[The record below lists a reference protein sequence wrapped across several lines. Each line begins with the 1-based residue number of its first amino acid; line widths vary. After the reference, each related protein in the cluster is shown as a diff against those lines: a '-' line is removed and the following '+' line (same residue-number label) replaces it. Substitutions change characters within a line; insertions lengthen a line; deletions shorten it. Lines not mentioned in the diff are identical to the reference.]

1 MVKSKPSKISRLPT
15 RTSLIADSTMFG
27 IGMAAAGKKMHNHFL
42 FYAFPRSKYAKI
54 RAQKSGYA
62 EFVLTVPRTM
72 GLDHAQNRVTTIYNV
87 LQVKERQD
95 YFAKERCRRGR
106 DPCA

>member
-42 FYAFPRSKYAKI
+42 FYAFPRSIYAKI
-54 RAQKSGYA
+54 HAQKKP
-62 EFVLTVPRTM
+62 LCRIC
-72 GLDHAQNRVTTIYNV
+72 AQRSAYYGVRSCPEQGDNN
-87 LQVKERQD
+87 L
-95 YFAKERCRRGR
+95 
-106 DPCA
+106 